1 MWRLIFLGLIIYLVI
16 VIFKQSAISAK
27 NEDKNIKKEAPTSE
41 KEIETMVKCAT
52 CEVHLPRSEAYL
64 VNGKFYCSKL
74 HIPK

>member
-1 MWRLIFLGLIIYLVI
+1 MWRLIFLGIIIYLLI
-16 VIFKQSAISAK
+16 VIFKRNAISAK
-27 NEDKNIKKEAPTSE
+27 NEGKNIKKEPAASK

-64 VNGKFYCSKL
+64 VNGEFYCSKL